1 MAKPI
6 PTAKPSVNLAS
17 NPASTGPRVSR
28 IRRDPPPAV
37 KETFVDPEER
47 DQWAVVVGV
56 LTFALAIFVI
66 IVAFGSYSGWSPRE
80 YSVEVTAA
88 E

>member
-1 MAKPI
+1 MASPLK
-6 PTAKPSVNLAS
+6 TGKQSVNLAS
-17 NPASTGPRVSR
+17 PRAPGSR

-37 KETFVDPEER
+37 KEVVVHDPEER
-47 DQWAVVVGV
+47 DQWVVAIGV

-66 IVAFGSYSGWSPRE
+66 IIGFASYSGWSPTQ
-80 YSVEVTAA
+80 YTVEMNYA